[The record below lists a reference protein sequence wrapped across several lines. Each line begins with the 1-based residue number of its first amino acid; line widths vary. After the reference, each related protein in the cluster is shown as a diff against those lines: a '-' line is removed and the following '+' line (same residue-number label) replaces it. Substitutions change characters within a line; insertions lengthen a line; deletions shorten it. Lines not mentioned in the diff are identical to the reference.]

1 MSGEI
6 DKDWLRK
13 SIEAKSDQLN
23 ADDLIAG
30 PITVKITGVRR
41 GKTPEQPIAIELD
54 GNKEKP
60 YLPCKGMRRL
70 LIAAWTDDPKTWVGK
85 RMTLYRNPDVMY
97 GGVKL
102 GGIEISSMSDI
113 PPELQIMRT
122 VRRGVKTPLTIKRLA
137 DEAAKQTAKQ
147 SQKPA
152 EPTAEDLAYLEECK
166 RDVDTSPSME
176 AKFAL
181 YELIEKNRPAILS
194 KLMEYIVTSAK
205 TIGDKNNDGDLTAIY
220 KMVESKRPSIL
231 AEVKKLCSDKRKE
244 LEAATV

>member
-1 MSGEI
+1 MSTEI

-137 DEAAKQTAKQ
+137 DEPAKKTEQP
-147 SQKPA
+147 KPA
-152 EPTAEDLAYLEECK
+152 PPTELTADDAAYLA
-166 RDVDTSPSME
+166 DV
-176 AKFAL
+176 K
-181 YELIEKNRPAILS
+181 IEVETAQS
-194 KLMEYIVTSAK
+194 V
-205 TIGDKNNDGDLTAIY
+205 GDLTAIY
-220 KMVESKRPSIL
+220 KMVETKRPAILPQVKELCSKR
-231 AEVKKLCSDKRKE
+231 RKE
-244 LEAATV
+244 IESA